1 MGKKEFIIVLL
12 CGVLIGFYC
21 ISIIGTIGVLI

>member
-12 CGVLIGFYC
+12 CGVLIGLYC
-21 ISIIGTIGVLI
+21 TAVIGTIGVLI